1 MCQRIDIQRQK
12 VGTTIYVECATQL
25 FELEVVNAEHAL
37 LRVNSNV
44 PALRIPIVGQL
55 VRGAGPEGAKPY
67 WIGKGMALH
76 LRFRNGV
83 FTSEPVVAASIKGA
97 GWEYEV
103 FVEPAHE

>member
-1 MCQRIDIQRQK
+1 MCQGIDIRRQK
-12 VGTTIYVECATQL
+12 VGTAIYVECATQL
-25 FELEVVNAEHAL
+25 FEMEVLNAEHAL

-55 VRGAGPEGAKPY
+55 AQSVGPEGAKPC

-83 FTSEPVVAASIKGA
+83 FTSDPAVAASIKGK

-103 FVEPAHE
+103 FAEPAHE